1 MHTIIPLAITFCTSL
16 LIILGF
22 FIPHAPFGDIQQ
34 TMLVWVLIISG
45 FAALL
50 GVDSLLRQHI
60 KKITTKSEGW
70 AYSLVLILT
79 FFIVFGLGVFSG
91 IRYGTA
97 FSLASPFMYAY
108 TYGII
113 PLQATMFSLLAF
125 FITSAA
131 YRSFRARSVDAT
143 FLLLAGALVI
153 IGRVPIGGMLWSKL
167 PVIADWI
174 LDWPSMAAR
183 RGILLGITLGAIGTS
198 LRIMVGI
205 ERSYLR

>member
-1 MHTIIPLAITFCTSL
+1 MREKLPLVITFFTSL

-22 FIPHAPFGDIQQ
+22 FIPHKPFGNLQGI
-34 TMLVWVLIISG
+34 MLDWVLIISG

-50 GVDSLLRQHI
+50 GVDSLLRMHI
-60 KKITTKSEGW
+60 RKLGKKQEGW
-70 AYSLVLILT
+70 GYSLILILT
-79 FFIVFGLGVFSG
+79 FVSVFGAGIFSG

-97 FSLASPFMYAY
+97 FNLVSPFMFAY

-113 PLQATMFSLLAF
+113 PLQSTMFSLLAF

-131 YRSFRARSVDAT
+131 YRAFRARSFVAT
-143 FLLLAGALVI
+143 ILLIAAALVI
-153 IGRVPIGGMLWSKL
+153 IGRVPVGHMLWAKL

-183 RGILLGITLGAIGTS
+183 RGILLGIILGVIGTS
-198 LRIMVGI
+198 LRIMFGI

>member
-1 MHTIIPLAITFCTSL
+1 MHTIIPLAITFFTSL
-16 LIILGF
+16 LIIMGF
-22 FIPHAPFGDIQQ
+22 FIPRVPFSDIQQ

-60 KKITTKSEGW
+60 KKITTRSEGW

-91 IRYGTA
+91 VRYGTA
-97 FSLASPFMYAY
+97 FSLASSFMYAY

-131 YRSFRARSVDAT
+131 YRAFKARSIDAT
-143 FLLLAGALVI
+143 FLLVAAALVI

-174 LDWPSMAAR
+174 LDWPSMTAR
-183 RGILLGITLGAIGTS
+183 RGILLGITLGVIGTS

>member
-1 MHTIIPLAITFCTSL
+1 MFERFPLLVTFFTSL

-22 FIPHAPFGDIQQ
+22 FIPRAPFGDIQQ
-34 TMLVWVLIISG
+34 TLLVWVLIISG

-50 GVDSLLRQHI
+50 GVDSLLRLHI
-60 KKITTKSEGW
+60 KRVTSRGEGW

-79 FFIVFGLGVFSG
+79 FVFIFGLGVFSG
-91 IRYGTA
+91 IKYGTA

-131 YRSFRARSVDAT
+131 YRAFKARSIDAT
-143 FLLLAGALVI
+143 FLLVAAALVI
-153 IGRVPIGGMLWSKL
+153 IGRVPIGGMVWAKL

-183 RGILLGITLGAIGTS
+183 RGVLLGITLGAIGTS

>member
-1 MHTIIPLAITFCTSL
+1 MRERFPLTITFLTSL

-22 FIPHAPFGDIQQ
+22 FIPRAPFGDIQQ
-34 TMLVWVLIISG
+34 TMLVWVLIVTG

-50 GVDSLLRQHI
+50 GVDSLLRLHI
-60 KKITTKSEGW
+60 RKIITRGKGW

-79 FFIVFGLGVFSG
+79 FVFIFALGVFSG
-91 IRYGTA
+91 IKYGTA

-108 TYGII
+108 TYVII

-131 YRSFRARSVDAT
+131 YRAFRARSVDAT
-143 FLLLAGALVI
+143 FLLVAAVLVI
-153 IGRVPIGGMLWSKL
+153 IGRVPIGGMLWTKL
-167 PVIADWI
+167 PLIADWI

-198 LRIMVGI
+198 LRIMIGI

>member
-1 MHTIIPLAITFCTSL
+1 MREKFPLVITFFTSL

-22 FIPHAPFGDIQQ
+22 FIPHKPFGDLQGI
-34 TMLVWVLIISG
+34 LLDWVLIISG

-50 GVDSLLRQHI
+50 GVDSLLRLHI
-60 KKITTKSEGW
+60 KKISSGSEGW
-70 AYSLVLILT
+70 AYSLVLIVT
-79 FFIVFGLGVFSG
+79 FLLVFGLGVFSG
-91 IRYGTA
+91 VKYGTA
-97 FSLASPFMYAY
+97 FTLTSPFMFAY

-113 PLQATMFSLLAF
+113 PLQSTMFSLLAF

-131 YRSFRARSVDAT
+131 YRAFRARSIVAT
-143 FLLLAGALVI
+143 VLLIAATLVI
-153 IGRVPIGGMLWSKL
+153 IGRVPVGHMLWSKL

-183 RGILLGITLGAIGTS
+183 RGILLGITLGVIGTS
-198 LRIMVGI
+198 LRIMFGI